1 MLISQFGDILT
12 IDDVCEILKIGR
24 GQCYGLLQTG
34 RLKAFK
40 MGKTWKIPKE
50 AVIEFIKMRGYKSA
64 TKTV

>member
-12 IDDVCEILKIGR
+12 IDDACEILKIGR
-24 GQCYGLLQTG
+24 GQCYGLLRTS

-50 AVIEFIKMRGYKSA
+50 AVIEFIKTGGYNNVK
-64 TKTV
+64 K